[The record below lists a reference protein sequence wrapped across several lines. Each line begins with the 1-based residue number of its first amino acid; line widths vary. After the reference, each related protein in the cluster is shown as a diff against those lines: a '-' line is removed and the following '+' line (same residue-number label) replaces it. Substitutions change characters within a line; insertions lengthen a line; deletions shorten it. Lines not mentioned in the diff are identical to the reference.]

1 MNIIVTGGKT
11 LVRCLL
17 AILLWGHASP
27 ARAADPLIKEVEA
40 AADALN
46 AAFKTHD
53 AATIRALMTP
63 DHVAITPYGGLQRVK
78 DQLRTLPEL
87 KYEVYSAG
95 PMSATVSGDDCVI
108 LNYTLKTKG
117 TYRGNPLASKSL
129 VSSVW
134 TKNDGRWQEL
144 LYQETPVDDR

>member
-1 MNIIVTGGKT
+1 MNMIINGRKT
-11 LVRCLL
+11 LFRCLL
-17 AILLWGHASP
+17 AILLWGHTSSAG
-27 ARAADPLIKEVEA
+27 ADEALVKEVEA
-40 AADALN
+40 AAEALN
-46 AAFKTHD
+46 TAFETHD

-117 TYRGNPLASKSL
+117 TYRGKPLASKSL

-134 TKNDGRWQEL
+134 AKSDGRWQEL

>member
-1 MNIIVTGGKT
+1 MNLIITGRKT
-11 LVRCLL
+11 LFRCLL

-87 KYEVYSAG
+87 KYEVYSTG

-117 TYRGNPLASKSL
+117 TYRGKPLASKSL
-129 VSSVW
+129 ASSVW
-134 TKNDGRWQEL
+134 VKNNGRWQEL
-144 LYQETPVDDR
+144 LYQETPVAGR